1 MHFKSTVHIHPPS
14 PWSRWLLLPLLA
26 LMLLL
31 TACGGSGDSSKS
43 DDQARATVLVYVV
56 GSDLEDEAD
65 MATGNLEEMMKVGSS
80 QDVNIIVETGGADKD
95 GWRTVKRQK
104 VLKGS
109 MEVIADEGVQ
119 RMTDPDNLQK
129 FIEWGVEAYPAKSY
143 HLVFWNHG
151 GGPLGGFGGDRNFPG
166 TGTMSMPQIV
176 QALEGAKQSTGA
188 TFDLVGFD
196 ACLMAS
202 AEVAYMLSPYA
213 HYLVASQEIEP
224 GPGWDWTSYLNHVV
238 GDSGSTAVSAGKVI
252 ADAYMA
258 KTASLQSNF
267 ATLSVTDLSKSA
279 ALIESVDVI
288 ARAIVEKLNTGTAAQ
303 QYSAWADLAYVRRVT
318 HDFQTSWMFGNM
330 FDLVDLTDFV
340 TKAPVGMFDYTPEQ
354 VEAVQIAMNEA
365 IVYNRHGKELHAA
378 SGQTLYMPLVSAQ
391 PEYGAA
397 HLRLHSAL
405 DIPQGLKDLVRRYI
419 ELAASPDL
427 PKPSLGTLKVTGD
440 TAYAQLNNPGFAAL
454 EYANLWNNANINI
467 PRHLA
472 VKPLD
477 GSVPAG
483 VGQDDKAYLAARPYD
498 GWFRL
503 PSAVGDSVLVSVLP
517 DDTPRMAAGYAM
529 YTVPVF
535 AVDEDED
542 NEPGGRIN
550 GESGVLLVE
559 YNEDDATAAKTYRV
573 VGFLAGNGSSPLA
586 SRADPSVLKQGQKF
600 HPLVLT
606 DGEWQPDLSRTIIG
620 FDAGDDDT
628 PQDQWWQLQPATS
641 HELCG
646 NHCGFSFG
654 IVDYQGKMSM

>member
-56 GSDLEDEAD
+56 GSNLEGEDNQAS
-65 MATGNLEEMMKVGSS
+65 GNLEEMMKVGSS

-109 MEVIADEGVQ
+109 LEVISDVGAQ

-129 FIEWGVEAYPAKSY
+129 FIEWGVESYPAKSY

-151 GGPLGGFGGDRNFPG
+151 GGPLGGFGEDSNFPD
-166 TGTMSMPQIV
+166 TGTMPLPQIV
-176 QALEGAKQSTGA
+176 QALEGAKQATGA
-188 TFDLVGFD
+188 TFDLIGFD

-224 GPGWDWTSYLNHVV
+224 GPGWDWTPYLSHVV
-238 GDSGSTAVSAGKVI
+238 NDSGSTAVTSGKAIV
-252 ADAYMA
+252 DAYMA
-258 KTASLQSNF
+258 KTAKFQSHF

-279 ALIESVDVI
+279 ALIESVDAI
-288 ARAIVEKLNTGTAAQ
+288 ARTIVDKLNTGTAAQ
-303 QYSAWADLAYVRRVT
+303 QYSAWADLAYARRVT
-318 HDFQTSWMFGNM
+318 HDFQTSWLFGNM
-330 FDLVDLTDFV
+330 FDLVDLADFV
-340 TKAPVGMFDYTPEQ
+340 TQPSLGMFDRTPEQ
-354 VEAVQIAMNEA
+354 VEAVESALNEA
-365 IVYNRHGKELHAA
+365 VVYNRHGKELWAA

-391 PEYGAA
+391 PDVGAA
-397 HLRLHSAL
+397 HLKLHSAL
-405 DIPQGLKDLVRRYI
+405 NIPQGLKDLVRRYI
-419 ELAASPDL
+419 ELASSPDL
-427 PKPSLGTLKVTGD
+427 PKPSLGTLVNTVD
-440 TAYAQLNNPGFAAL
+440 TAYAPLNNPGFAAL
-454 EYANLWNNANINI
+454 EYANLWDTTNSST

-483 VGQDDKAYLAARPYD
+483 VAEDDKAYIAARPD
-498 GWFRL
+498 EGWFRL

-542 NEPGGRIN
+542 NEAGGRIN
-550 GESGVLLVE
+550 GESGLLQVE
-559 YNEDDATAAKTYRV
+559 YTEDDATAAKTYRV
-573 VGFLAGNGSSPLA
+573 VGFLSGDGSSPLA

-600 HPLVLT
+600 YPLVLI

-646 NHCGFSFG
+646 SDCGFSFG